1 MMVDWGVVARA
12 IHVLAVVVWIGGI
25 WFVTAVVLP
34 GMAEKPPEEWLG
46 EFDTIER
53 RFAPQA
59 RIAVLLVLLSGIYM
73 LYHYDLWR
81 DFADGEYW
89 WMDLMV
95 GVWVLFAALL
105 FIIEPLVFDRVIR
118 RRARVAPQ
126 ATLTRMLRFHR
137 VMLALSLLAI
147 FAAVGGSHGLF

>member
-73 LYHYDLWR
+73 LYHY
-81 DFADGEYW
+81 A
-89 WMDLMV
+89 
-95 GVWVLFAALL
+95 
-105 FIIEPLVFDRVIR
+105 DRVR
-118 RRARVAPQ
+118 
-126 ATLTRMLRFHR
+126 TRS
-137 VMLALSLLAI
+137 LAVRTPFRHANSAMQGSPSH
-147 FAAVGGSHGLF
+147 AVGPIG

>member
-1 MMVDWGVVARA
+1 
-12 IHVLAVVVWIGGI
+12 
-25 WFVTAVVLP
+25 
-34 GMAEKPPEEWLG
+34 
-46 EFDTIER
+46 
-53 RFAPQA
+53 
-59 RIAVLLVLLSGIYM
+59 
-73 LYHYDLWR
+73 LWR